1 MSDQFLMRWP
11 ELNKSVVFNKL
22 NHNQKIFDWWVDQL
36 PLRAVQGHV
45 LVAGW
50 GLSAWNIRLKN
61 FTTWTP
67 RTEVIEEFRTQPD
80 GRVDLFMP
88 MAGITTLL
96 VKFGEFTET
105 MSYPTIAQARE
116 EDLDTLREVGMA
128 VWRSVI
134 KTKQIITV
142 EYLKIG
148 G

>member
-11 ELNKSVVFNKL
+11 ELRKEVVFNNL

-96 VKFGEFTET
+96 GE
-105 MSYPTIAQARE
+105 I
-116 EDLDTLREVGMA
+116 
-128 VWRSVI
+128 W
-134 KTKQIITV
+134 
-142 EYLKIG
+142 
-148 G
+148 